1 MTPEPTSA
9 AGPSSAEGV
18 ASAADVVRPSLSD
31 PEYRQGVVEL
41 LGLLGAGEY
50 LAFER
55 LVTEAALAPSLSQR
69 VRIADIAQGELGHFH
84 LLRERLIE
92 MGEDPD
98 EAMSAFL
105 GPLESYHRMT
115 APSDWLEGLV
125 KAYVGDS
132 ISEDFYRE
140 VGAVLD
146 EETAALVLEVCSELG
161 KTAVVIE
168 EVRAAIARDP
178 RLAGRL
184 ALWGRRLLG
193 EMLSQAQSVAA
204 EHDGLA
210 ALILS
215 EQVSSQIDLFGLVER
230 LTAAH
235 VERMNASG
243 SGGVGAPRPAA
254 FSPSVRGGTGLGRPL
269 LLCRRWSGSAAAPCL
284 GADEHACTRHCGCA
298 ADVPLGRAAR
308 RRLATDRP
316 QIVPKPTLRT
326 SAAAIST

>member
-1 MTPEPTSA
+1 MTPEPASNP
-9 AGPSSAEGV
+9 GPSSAEGG
-18 ASAADVVRPSLSD
+18 SADPEVVRPSLSD
-31 PEYRQGVVEL
+31 PEYRQGVIEL

-55 LVTEAALAPSLSQR
+55 LVSEAALAPTLSQR
-69 VRIADIAQGELGHFH
+69 MRIADIAQGELGHFH
-84 LLRERLIE
+84 LLRDRLVE
-92 MGEDPD
+92 LGVDPD

-105 GPLESYHRMT
+105 EPLERYHRMT

-161 KTAVVIE
+161 KTAIVIE
-168 EVRAAIARDP
+168 EVRSAIARDP

-210 ALILS
+210 GLILS
-215 EQVSSQIDLFGLVER
+215 EQVSSQVDLFGLVER

-235 VERMNASG
+235 VQRMNALG
-243 SGGVGAPRPAA
+243 LAA
-254 FSPSVRGGTGLGRPL
+254 
-269 LLCRRWSGSAAAPCL
+269 
-284 GADEHACTRHCGCA
+284 
-298 ADVPLGRAAR
+298 
-308 RRLATDRP
+308 
-316 QIVPKPTLRT
+316 
-326 SAAAIST
+326 

>member
-1 MTPEPTSA
+1 MTPEPTDAPDPSTSEGVSSA
-9 AGPSSAEGV
+9 AE
-18 ASAADVVRPSLSD
+18 VVRPSLSD
-31 PEYRQGVVEL
+31 PEYRRGVIEL

-55 LVTEAALAPSLSQR
+55 LVSEAALAPTLTQR
-69 VRIADIAQGELGHFH
+69 VRIADIAVGELGHFH
-84 LLRERLIE
+84 LLRERLVE
-92 MGEDPD
+92 LGADAD
-98 EAMSAFL
+98 AAMTLFL

-146 EETAALVLEVCSELG
+146 EQTAALVLEVCSELG

-204 EHDGLA
+204 EHEGLA

-215 EQVSSQIDLFGLVER
+215 ESVSSQIDLLGLVEK
-230 LTAAH
+230 LTTAH
-235 VERMNASG
+235 VERMHAL
-243 SGGVGAPRPAA
+243 
-254 FSPSVRGGTGLGRPL
+254 GLT
-269 LLCRRWSGSAAAPCL
+269 A
-284 GADEHACTRHCGCA
+284 
-298 ADVPLGRAAR
+298 
-308 RRLATDRP
+308 
-316 QIVPKPTLRT
+316 
-326 SAAAIST
+326 

>member
-1 MTPEPTSA
+1 MTPEPA
-9 AGPSSAEGV
+9 AAPGPPSSEAV
-18 ASAADVVRPSLSD
+18 SSAADLVRPSLSD

-55 LVTEAALAPSLSQR
+55 LVSEAALAPTLSQR
-69 VRIADIAQGELGHFH
+69 VRIADIAVGELGHYH
-84 LLRERLIE
+84 LLRDRLGE

-132 ISEDFYRE
+132 ISTDFYRE

-161 KTAVVIE
+161 KTAIVIE

-193 EMLSQAQSVAA
+193 EMLSQAQMVAA
-204 EHDGLA
+204 EHEGLA

-215 EQVSSQIDLFGLVER
+215 EQVSSQIDLFGVVER
-230 LTAAH
+230 LTTAH
-235 VERMNASG
+235 VERMTALG
-243 SGGVGAPRPAA
+243 LAA
-254 FSPSVRGGTGLGRPL
+254 
-269 LLCRRWSGSAAAPCL
+269 
-284 GADEHACTRHCGCA
+284 
-298 ADVPLGRAAR
+298 
-308 RRLATDRP
+308 
-316 QIVPKPTLRT
+316 
-326 SAAAIST
+326 